1 MNYRRRI
8 MSDPHSL
15 SSAVTE
21 VDIIT
26 YPGFIVEVFD
36 EGNDVVYHFYPKDDT
51 TFIHNFDACLE
62 EAFKEVLPDDADVRA
77 GFVNLME
84 AKDLERR
91 SGGDKITETFWVR
104 VKEFANR
111 PMSEL
116 FLKEKVFD
124 ELQTRIG

>member
-1 MNYRRRI
+1 

-26 YPGFIVEVFD
+26 YPDFIVEVFD
-36 EGNDVVYHFYPKDDT
+36 EGNDVVYHFYPKEENKFIDD
-51 TFIHNFDACLE
+51 FEMCLE
-62 EAFKEVLPDDADVRA
+62 EAFQEVLPSDADVRA

-84 AKDLERR
+84 AQKLERR
-91 SGGDKITETFWVR
+91 SGNKDITESFWVR
-104 VKEFANR
+104 VKEFADR